1 MKIRTLG
8 ILAVAALAAT
18 ACKKDEANGGDST
31 ATTADTSVVQGTDTV
46 SQPVAVPTTD
56 TVVSQTTTTT
66 ETDTV
71 QGNATATG
79 TTTAPATT
87 DTTKKM

>member
-31 ATTADTSVVQGTDTV
+31 ATSADTSVVQGSDTV

-66 ETDTV
+66 ETDTIK
-71 QGNATATG
+71 GDAAAG
-79 TTTAPATT
+79 TTAPVVT

>member
-71 QGNATATG
+71 QGNAAAG
-79 TTTAPATT
+79 TTAPVVT